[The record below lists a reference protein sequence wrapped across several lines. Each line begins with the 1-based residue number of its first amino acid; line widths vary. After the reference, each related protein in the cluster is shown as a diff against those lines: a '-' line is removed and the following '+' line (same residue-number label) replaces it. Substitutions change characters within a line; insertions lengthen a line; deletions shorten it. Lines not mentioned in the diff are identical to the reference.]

1 MRKLVFGINYRK
13 AQTLSLENQNNI
25 DRSYSTYISKG
36 FTYYYN
42 WFDFAGK
49 YNTAIWDSMLEASNL
64 FLESENKMDWRKT
77 SKKLRLNF
85 DLALRKRLNSEDVTS
100 SLSKSVDSWLDVL
113 QLMDYNKQFNPSYF
127 ISVLSRF
134 FYPLRH
140 NEFRTPSE
148 IINLDGE
155 IILHHYTPEGNKK
168 YKTPILFVYSLINRY
183 YILDLMPDVSVI
195 NNLRK
200 QGFDVYAISWS
211 TPDYYKESSTLEN
224 FSYHYLNDAVD
235 KIKKITDSEK
245 ISLFGYC
252 WGGIFSLVYSAI
264 HPEKVKNLV
273 LQSTPVDL
281 SDGGGLVDNW
291 TANLNTDKL
300 VDTLGNIPGGFVN
313 LAFILRNPFELFLKY
328 STILDGGKTLNDLLQ
343 FFWIETWLYD
353 SKPIIG
359 EAYREIIKQIYQENN
374 LMKNKMKVGKRII
387 DLSKIT
393 LPVLNIVGSKDDLVP
408 PQTSKSITS
417 VLGNKQDKLI
427 EFPTGHVG
435 LCISQKAHDQ
445 LWPEVGKW
453 LAQRS

>member
-1 MRKLVFGINYRK
+1 
-13 AQTLSLENQNNI
+13 
-25 DRSYSTYISKG
+25 
-36 FTYYYN
+36 
-42 WFDFAGK
+42 
-49 YNTAIWDSMLEASNL
+49 
-64 FLESENKMDWRKT
+64 
-77 SKKLRLNF
+77 
-85 DLALRKRLNSEDVTS
+85 
-100 SLSKSVDSWLDVL
+100 
-113 QLMDYNKQFNPSYF
+113 
-127 ISVLSRF
+127 
-134 FYPLRH
+134 
-140 NEFRTPSE
+140 
-148 IINLDGE
+148 
-155 IILHHYTPEGNKK
+155 
-168 YKTPILFVYSLINRY
+168 
-183 YILDLMPDVSVI
+183 
-195 NNLRK
+195 
-200 QGFDVYAISWS
+200 
-211 TPDYYKESSTLEN
+211 
-224 FSYHYLNDAVD
+224 
-235 KIKKITDSEK
+235 
-245 ISLFGYC
+245 
-252 WGGIFSLVYSAI
+252 
-264 HPEKVKNLV
+264 LV

-300 VDTLGNIPGGFVN
+300 VETLGNIPGVFVN
-313 LAFILRNPFELFLKY
+313 LAFILRNPFELFLRY
-328 STILDGGKTLNDLLQ
+328 STILDVGKTLNDLLQ